1 MTKIIAFVNTW
12 RHWQNHP
19 TICLS
24 TALAGLRDVVVW
36 DADPQGSA
44 TDWAEQAAEAGD
56 PLPFAVEVVNEALLK
71 RARRN
76 TDVDYAIIDTPPG
89 HPRIIDQAIAMADF
103 VILPSSPAV
112 IDLSRMLTT
121 AASIPAEIP
130 RAALLTRANKQT
142 VAYKTA
148 VEFLFESSEVPVFSH
163 AIGDRQAI
171 QIVLGRV
178 LKSFMTTLPSRTSF
192 WRLWNE
198 TPTFIGSVEKIRDKT
213 AGHGSAWFAAE
224 CGADLPETRKP
235 FECSH

>member
-1 MTKIIAFVNTW
+1 MTKIIAFVNTKGGTGKTTS
-12 RHWQNHP
+12 

-24 TALAGLRDVVVW
+24 TALAGMRNVVVW

-56 PLPFAVEVVNEALLK
+56 PLPFEVEVVNEALLK

-76 TDVDYAIIDTPPG
+76 TDADYAIIDTPPG
-89 HPRIIDQAIAMADF
+89 HPRIIDQAIEMADF

-112 IDLSRMLTT
+112 IDLTRMLTT

-148 VEFLFESSEVPVFSH
+148 VEFLFDSSEVPVFSH

-171 QIVLGRV
+171 QN
-178 LKSFMTTLPSRTSF
+178 SFGSRPEIF
-192 WRLWNE
+192 Y
-198 TPTFIGSVEKIRDKT
+198 DY
-213 AGHGSAWFAAE
+213 SAITDE
-224 CGADLPETRKP
+224 LLEVM
-235 FECSH
+235 E